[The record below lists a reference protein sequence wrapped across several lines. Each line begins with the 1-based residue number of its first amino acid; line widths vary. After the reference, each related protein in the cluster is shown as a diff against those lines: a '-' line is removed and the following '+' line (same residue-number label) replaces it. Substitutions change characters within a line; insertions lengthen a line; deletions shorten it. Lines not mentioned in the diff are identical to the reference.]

1 MKQIKTIISLLVF
14 CSIIFAITARN
25 LPSIPTHESYTHI
38 SPPGPAD
45 PKAKAVMDSIYERYD
60 ELKSL
65 KVNMV
70 YTTGYQDRYAT
81 DTIHGFRDGNK
92 YRLEMPHQDVVHDGK
107 KVWFYNKSSKEVY
120 SKLDNPTEL
129 NFIYPTKALKSWESS
144 FNYSIAGELD
154 MGEQSFVRVL
164 FVPKDSDIT
173 NEGSPEINLFID
185 KNNFQILKITFS
197 QPDGYIHI
205 LDYQDFIPNIKFHPS
220 LFEFDFS

>member
-1 MKQIKTIISLLVF
+1 MKQIKTIILFLVS
-14 CSIIFAITARN
+14 CSIIFAITAKN
-25 LPSIPTHESYTHI
+25 PSSIASYEPITCT

-60 ELKSL
+60 EFKSL
-65 KVNMV
+65 QVNMV
-70 YTTGYQDRYAT
+70 YTTGYQDRFAT

-107 KVWFYNKSSKEVY
+107 KVWFYNKTSKEVY

-129 NFIYPTKALKSWESS
+129 NFIYPTKALKSWESAFS
-144 FNYSIAGELD
+144 YSIAGELD
-154 MGEQSFVRVL
+154 TGEQSFVRML
-164 FVPKDSDIT
+164 FVPKDSDT
-173 NEGSPEINLFID
+173 KNVGSPEINLFID

-220 LFEFDFS
+220 IFEFDFS